1 MSFHGAEVTA
11 TGGDNPGSCKTWQSE
26 RTARNWMRFHST
38 FPELKSATDADLARE
53 VTP

>member
-1 MSFHGAEVTA
+1 MSFHGAEVTGIA
-11 TGGDNPGSCKTWQSE
+11 ADNSESRKTWQSE
-26 RTARNWMRFHST
+26 RTARRWMQFHST